1 MIRRCIDV
9 KLNVQPLAFGL
20 VHRFAYEGPCRFS
33 SGDALTCEYDK
44 VAAQQVFSDFKEN
57 IVKNMPGFVNL
68 REPMYFECNDD
79 WLLPQA
85 NFDKMMEDL
94 GNIDVYLIHS
104 GIARERQ
111 IIELAE
117 RSKKPILL
125 APNLGCMIT
134 SITASL
140 YSRGLE
146 TYAANTWKDLIKV
159 MNVLKTRKAV
169 QNANVL
175 AGVRF
180 NSNTSYA
187 CNDSLISLPHATEV
201 FGTHFRYIN
210 LHEFFDYMHP
220 LPESGNYTT
229 PGRMDTPNITESDI
243 KKAEALA
250 DELLAGAD
258 PNNLHI
264 GRTPL
269 VNSCKAHV
277 LVKKL
282 LDLYDCNGFTFPC
295 PDACSTMRINKE
307 QFTLCLNH
315 SLLTEEGIPSTCDS
329 DINSMMAMYML
340 ASLSGNAPYLGNAWP
355 VLFGEDGKVLPI
367 SARFDLANDLA
378 DVEDCNNL
386 YLIDHS
392 TQIRKKKGIDRET
405 SPYGLRHFAF
415 DKQFGA
421 VFRYDFNQDA
431 GQEITI
437 CRFSPDCSKM
447 LIGKGTVVCGGG
459 YYTDNCN
466 NYVIF
471 RVKDQKKFFEAHK
484 YTGNHLALA
493 YGDYADELKM
503 LANCFGLEA
512 MEV

>member
-229 PGRMDTPNITESDI
+229 PGRMDTPNITE
-243 KKAEALA
+243 
-250 DELLAGAD
+250 
-258 PNNLHI
+258 
-264 GRTPL
+264 
-269 VNSCKAHV
+269 
-277 LVKKL
+277 
-282 LDLYDCNGFTFPC
+282 
-295 PDACSTMRINKE
+295 
-307 QFTLCLNH
+307 
-315 SLLTEEGIPSTCDS
+315 
-329 DINSMMAMYML
+329 
-340 ASLSGNAPYLGNAWP
+340 
-355 VLFGEDGKVLPI
+355 
-367 SARFDLANDLA
+367 
-378 DVEDCNNL
+378 
-386 YLIDHS
+386 
-392 TQIRKKKGIDRET
+392 
-405 SPYGLRHFAF
+405 
-415 DKQFGA
+415 
-421 VFRYDFNQDA
+421 
-431 GQEITI
+431 
-437 CRFSPDCSKM
+437 
-447 LIGKGTVVCGGG
+447 
-459 YYTDNCN
+459 
-466 NYVIF
+466 
-471 RVKDQKKFFEAHK
+471 
-484 YTGNHLALA
+484 
-493 YGDYADELKM
+493 
-503 LANCFGLEA
+503 
-512 MEV
+512 